1 MDSQILRR
9 SRSNIG
15 LRNLSLQIQ
24 HLSFLPQLWIS
35 SAVHMI
41 SAETFFGL
49 RVWKQQNV
57 PSLVYLKMVQKIT
70 GYLVKELRASWLLK
84 LVSVQ
89 SKEEHK
95 PSKYTLDIVFS
106 SDRHINELLMKVFG
120 LRESGNCS
128 SWPPKFN
135 EWLLCLE
142 SSILG
147 CNLQL
152 FVFETFVKGVLFLII
167 NKMWTERFRF
177 VLRVWKLAAPGASKT
192 RALSEPDLVTI
203 LNCSII
209 NYNLVII
216 KMLL

>member
-1 MDSQILRR
+1 MDSRILRR
-9 SRSNIG
+9 SKSNIG

-24 HLSFLPQLWIS
+24 HLRFLPQLWIS

-41 SAETFFGL
+41 SAEKFFGL

-70 GYLVKELRASWLLK
+70 GYLVKELRASWLIK

-106 SDRHINELLMKVFG
+106 NDRHINELLMKVFG

-152 FVFETFVKGVLFLII
+152 FVF
-167 NKMWTERFRF
+167 
-177 VLRVWKLAAPGASKT
+177 
-192 RALSEPDLVTI
+192 
-203 LNCSII
+203 
-209 NYNLVII
+209 
-216 KMLL
+216 

>member
-1 MDSQILRR
+1 
-9 SRSNIG
+9 
-15 LRNLSLQIQ
+15 
-24 HLSFLPQLWIS
+24 
-35 SAVHMI
+35 MI
-41 SAETFFGL
+41 SAERFFGL

-70 GYLVKELRASWLLK
+70 GYLVKELRASRLIK

-95 PSKYTLDIVFS
+95 PSKHTLDIVFS

-128 SWPPKFN
+128 SGPPKFN

-147 CNLQL
+147 CNIQL
-152 FVFETFVKGVLFLII
+152 FVFQTFVKGVLFLII
-167 NKMWTERFRF
+167 NKM
-177 VLRVWKLAAPGASKT
+177 
-192 RALSEPDLVTI
+192 
-203 LNCSII
+203 
-209 NYNLVII
+209 
-216 KMLL
+216 